1 MVTRRE
7 LTAEVL
13 ELGQTLF
20 ESMLE
25 GRSASGSRENQLAVD
40 PEESRLAADEFFIAL
55 RLLLGLDEERS

>member
-7 LTAEVL
+7 LAAEVL

-25 GRSASGSRENQLAVD
+25 ARLASGPSENQLAVD
-40 PEESRLAADEFFIAL
+40 LEESRSAADEFFTAL
-55 RLLLGLDEERS
+55 RMLLGLDEEGS